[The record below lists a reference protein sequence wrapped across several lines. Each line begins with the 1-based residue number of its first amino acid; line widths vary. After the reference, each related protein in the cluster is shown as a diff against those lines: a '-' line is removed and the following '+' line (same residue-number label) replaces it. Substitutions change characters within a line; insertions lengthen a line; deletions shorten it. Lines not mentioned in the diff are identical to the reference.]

1 MTSWNPQVPPVA
13 AMKAREPLFAVRR
26 DISTQFPAEIAMVF
40 LPVVQKDE
48 VILKDEI
55 GRGSFGTVYKG
66 LWAGTDV
73 AVKHIK
79 VRNAKRLQAS
89 VESEIKVHSLVRHPN
104 IVQIMAISFLKNAI
118 YLVSE
123 LIKGPN
129 LDDLLFSSDD
139 KNDTHFTIQSCNKL
153 HLGKQICQ
161 AVAYLHN
168 LKPPVVHRDIKPAT
182 ILVDEGTQVIKLC
195 GMGLRRFQSA
205 QSIGRTTSMG
215 IPMSLECV
223 PERRKATNNSDVWS
237 LPVTSLEPLTQA
249 VELFCFYRTRI

>member
-1 MTSWNPQVPPVA
+1 M
-13 AMKAREPLFAVRR
+13 
-26 DISTQFPAEIAMVF
+26 
-40 LPVVQKDE
+40 
-48 VILKDEI
+48 
-55 GRGSFGTVYKG
+55 
-66 LWAGTDV
+66 
-73 AVKHIK
+73 
-79 VRNAKRLQAS
+79 
-89 VESEIKVHSLVRHPN
+89 ESEIKVHGLVRHPN
-104 IVQIMAISFLKNAI
+104 IVQIIAIPVLKNAI
-118 YLVSE
+118 YLLSE

-129 LDDLLFSSDD
+129 LDDLLFSDD
-139 KNDTHFTIQSCNKL
+139 KINTHFTIQSCTKF
-153 HLGKQICQ
+153 HLGKHIYQ

-195 GMGLRRFQSA
+195 EMGLRRFQSA